1 MQQLAFDPDDCFLC
15 SFDISSLFTNV
26 PLAETIQICADTLY
40 DGDLSPP
47 QFSKEIFIELMN
59 IATTS
64 AEFSFN
70 NVMYK
75 QIDGVTMGSPLGP
88 ALANIF
94 VGYHEN
100 KLFQTINEPFFYTR
114 YVDDTFSIFRTEA
127 DADQFFLAL
136 NSLHPALK
144 FTMEKEADQ
153 ALSFLDVKVDKS
165 EKQFLTSIYR
175 KPTFTGRYMRWDSFA
190 PSKRKTNLIETL
202 VHRALVICSPGKVKQ
217 ELDCIRSILQELD
230 CIRSILKNNGY
241 PETIIN
247 FSISKKI
254 SRFRLLPKEGPKKCP
269 VYLKLPWIGNIS
281 RKFEKQVKSNVQNC
295 FRAVDPRVIFQTRKI
310 LPSIYKD
317 AVPIT
322 HQSMVVYQ
330 YVCRC
335 DCRYVGR
342 TSLRLQDRINQHIPK
357 SIRNIENPTKVLPK
371 RNCKITTPL
380 NQLDCDSAI
389 GLHLIQHPDCASHYH
404 IDQFSVLAKARTIF
418 HLGALEATFIKTLKP
433 ILCRQKE
440 FVYSLQILQ

>member
-1 MQQLAFDPDDCFLC
+1 MLTILFLFLEQKRMQTSSFLLSIHYTQLWNLPWKKKPMKH
-15 SFDISSLFTNV
+15 SLFSTWKLTN
-26 PLAETIQICADTLY
+26 P
-40 DGDLSPP
+40 
-47 QFSKEIFIELMN
+47 K
-59 IATTS
+59 
-64 AEFSFN
+64 N
-70 NVMYK
+70 NFKHQY
-75 QIDGVTMGSPLGP
+75 
-88 ALANIF
+88 
-94 VGYHEN
+94 
-100 KLFQTINEPFFYTR
+100 
-114 YVDDTFSIFRTEA
+114 
-127 DADQFFLAL
+127 
-136 NSLHPALK
+136 
-144 FTMEKEADQ
+144 
-153 ALSFLDVKVDKS
+153 
-165 EKQFLTSIYR
+165 SIYR
-175 KPTFTGRYMRWDSFA
+175 KPTFTGRFMRWDSFA
-190 PSKRKTNLIETL
+190 LSKRKTNLIETL

-217 ELDCIRSILQELD
+217 ELDCIRSIL
-230 CIRSILKNNGY
+230 KNNGY

-247 FSISKKI
+247 SSISKKI
-254 SRFRLLPKEGPKKCP
+254 SRFQLLPKEGPKKCP

-295 FRAVDPRVIFQTRKI
+295 FRAVDPRVIFQTRTI

-357 SIRNIENPTKVLPK
+357 SIRNKENPTKVLPK

-389 GLHLIQHPDCASHYH
+389 GLHLIQHPDCAFHYH
-404 IDQFSVLAKARTIF
+404 IAQFSVLAKARAIF

-440 FVYSLQILQ
+440 FVCSLQILR